1 MILQLG
7 LIGLQRIDKNMLP
20 KLDPKMKYAPYD
32 YVIRYLLPIIPKKL
46 TPNQVTFTR
55 LVCTP
60 FLILA
65 LVLHEYQI
73 ALPMFIVLAFTD
85 MLDGAMARLRNKIT
99 DWGKIWDP
107 IADKVLIGS
116 VLVILLLDVNLS
128 LTIFVLAFEVAFIS
142 GGTFMKL
149 KHKDVDI
156 QANGWGKI
164 KMGLQSFGV
173 GFLILGS
180 FVGVFEFLFVAQVFL
195 YISLFFA
202 AMSLYKNGI

>member
-1 MILQLG
+1 
-7 LIGLQRIDKNMLP
+7 MLP

-60 FLILA
+60 LLIFVLA
-65 LVLHEYQI
+65 VHEYKI
-73 ALPMFIVLAFTD
+73 ALPLFMVLAFTD
-85 MLDGAMARLRNKIT
+85 MLDGAMARLRNQIT

-116 VLVILLLDVNLS
+116 VLVILLLRVNFA
-128 LTIFVLAFEVAFIS
+128 LTVFVLAFEVAFIT
-142 GGTFMKL
+142 GGTFIKM
-149 KHKDVDI
+149 KHKDIDL

-164 KMGLQSFGV
+164 KMGFQSFGA

-180 FVGVFEFLFVAQVFL
+180 FVAMPELLFLAQIFL
-195 YISLFFA
+195 YFSLLFA
-202 AMSLYKNGI
+202 AVSLYKKGI